1 MEVQG
6 RDWKAH
12 AQKARLRWALET
24 VLELSMQ
31 KRKERPSRLRG
42 PGDIEAAQEMMK
54 AGVGKLWDLKLG
66 GALDTRKGVWTGL
79 SRQQAVTG
87 SESHASDPE
96 LVSLN

>member
-42 PGDIEAAQEMMK
+42 PGDIEAAQEMMRSWC
-54 AGVGKLWDLKLG
+54 GEVVGPETGRSLG
-66 GALDTRKGVWTGL
+66 HQERSLDWPL
-79 SRQQAVTG
+79 
-87 SESHASDPE
+87 
-96 LVSLN
+96 